1 MGARLKKPLWVLFF
15 FVANIVILG
24 GIKFM
29 FRKNVLN
36 LDRQANMWKFIV
48 TIV

>member
-1 MGARLKKPLWVLFF
+1 MGARMKKPLWVLFF
-15 FVANIVILG
+15 FVANIVISG

-36 LDRQANMWKFIV
+36 LDRQANM
-48 TIV
+48 